1 MLEVR
6 DLMLVYA
13 VANAGTVA
21 KAATDLGVHQATVF
35 RRLDAL
41 ERDLGVRLFE
51 RARGGYALTRA
62 GDRVR
67 ALAERMRA
75 DLYAVEHELRGQ
87 DRRPQ
92 GMVRVTTTDT
102 LVMSLLTP
110 MFAKF
115 RAHHPGIELQVNA
128 SNQFLTLTE
137 READVAIR
145 PTREVPENLVG
156 RAISGVAM
164 AVYAA
169 KDYLRRAPE
178 RQDLSVHTWIGTD
191 ESLAQVVAARWLRVN
206 YPRAAVAY
214 RINTL
219 LGMWQAA
226 RSGLGLAVL
235 PCYLADGDPE
245 LLRVRPPL
253 PELANKLWLLTHPDA
268 RKTARI
274 ATFLRFI
281 SGELSAQR
289 AILEGRAAGP
299 HAAAAIK
306 R

>member
-1 MLEVR
+1 MLEAR
-6 DLMLVYA
+6 DLMLVHA
-13 VANAGTVA
+13 VANTGTVA
-21 KAATDLGVHQATVF
+21 KAAADLGVHPATVF

-41 ERDLGVRLFE
+41 EHDLGVRLFE
-51 RARGGYALTRA
+51 RGRA
-62 GDRVR
+62 GYSLTDAGNRIRV
-67 ALAERMRA
+67 LAERMRA
-75 DLYAVEHELRGQ
+75 DLYAVEYELRGQ

-92 GMVRVTTTDT
+92 GIVRVTTTDT
-102 LVMSLLTP
+102 LVMTLLTP
-110 MFAKF
+110 MFVKF
-115 RAHHPGIELQVNA
+115 RAQHPGIELHINA
-128 SNQFLTLTE
+128 SNQFLALTE

-156 RAISGVAM
+156 RAVCGVAM

-169 KDYLRRAPE
+169 RDYLRHVPE
-178 RQDLSVHTWIGTD
+178 RQDLAAHTWIGTD
-191 ESLAQVVAARWLRVN
+191 DSLAQVRAARWLRAN
-206 YPRAAVAY
+206 FPQAAVAY

-235 PCYLADGDPE
+235 PCYLADGDAE
-245 LLRVRPPL
+245 LIRVRPPL
-253 PELANKLWLLTHPDA
+253 PELSNKLWLLTHPDS

-281 SGELSAQR
+281 AAELSAQR

-299 HAAAAIK
+299 AP
-306 R
+306 RGR